1 MTNNIDYN
9 RMQYLDTTSG
19 ILLLHMI
26 CYHCWQWA
34 ELPPNAIWLR
44 ILSFFMPWFFF
55 KSGMFYKNQSADKV
69 IKKCFRKLI
78 IPFLI
83 FSIIGEIFDIIRILS
98 IGAQWDIISGIKT
111 IIGSLL
117 KTGAIF
123 GNYPLWFLPSLF
135 AVRIIYNCLNMRK
148 KHECLWLLLII
159 PIVLFYTVK
168 IAHIELPYYL
178 YNVPTGLMFY
188 MLGDKLRHIR
198 LSNITLIS
206 IVTLY
211 LISVVFCPQMVDMR
225 SNKLLSGTYIGW
237 IFMSVL
243 GIMSINEIC
252 LRYFNNQNIFS
263 KIGNKSMPIYC
274 WHWIIILIVSILIRF
289 SVLTKVQYFMVE
301 VSFMII
307 CLPLFVRLQRR
318 LGF

>member
-1 MTNNIDYN
+1 
-9 RMQYLDTTSG
+9 MQYLDTASG

-34 ELPPNAIWLR
+34 ELPPDAIWLR

-98 IGAQWDIISGIKT
+98 IGAQWNIISGIKT

-135 AVRIIYNCLNMRK
+135 AVRIIYNCLNKTKR
-148 KHECLWLLLII
+148 HESLWLLLII
-159 PIVLFYTVK
+159 PILLFYTVK

-198 LSNITLIS
+198 LSNIILIS

-211 LISVVFCPQMVDMR
+211 LISVIFCPQ
-225 SNKLLSGTYIGW
+225 
-237 IFMSVL
+237 
-243 GIMSINEIC
+243 INEIC

-274 WHWIIILIVSILIRF
+274 WHWVIILIVSILIRF